1 MQDISLIYN
10 ILKLNRNKIVY
21 INVNLFL
28 IFIFS
33 LIYWHYGTPE
43 NLTFNPQ
50 FADTDNNITYLSAL
64 YFSCTTHSTV
74 GYGDITPKSKF
85 MQFIITIHLIILILN
100 LSILIL

>member
-1 MQDISLIYN
+1 MQELIFIYS
-10 ILKLNRNKIVY
+10 ILKLNKNKLTYVY
-21 INVNLFL
+21 VNLLL

-33 LIYWHYGTPE
+33 LIYWYYGTSE
-43 NLTFNPQ
+43 NLTFGSQ
-50 FADTDNNITYLSAL
+50 FGYNDNISYLSAL